1 MLTTK
6 QIIVEDEPIDRILQQ
21 SCSIMMAASVFSGI
35 SLAISYVW
43 LPLIEFFGPL
53 FALTSWIMMLIVN
66 LGIFNDTVD
75 ETMRLIQC
83 YLLVA
88 THFVHMMFTTVSYA
102 PHVIFRKVV
111 NNTAYIC
118 LQFYRHSKGELDPV
132 WVTIGVFFVT
142 SLVTEICTYLNF
154 KTKAELFEKI

>member
-6 QIIVEDEPIDRILQQ
+6 QIVEDEPINRIMQQ
-21 SCSIMMAASVFSGI
+21 FCFIMMAASVFSGV

-43 LPLIEFFGPL
+43 LPLIEFVGPL

-75 ETMRLIQC
+75 ETMRLLQC
-83 YLLVA
+83 YLFVA
-88 THFVHMMFTTVSYA
+88 THFVHMMFTTVSYV
-102 PHVIFRKVV
+102 PHVIFRQVA
-111 NNTAYIC
+111 NNTAFFC

-132 WVTIGVFFVT
+132 WATIGVFTVT
-142 SLVTEICTYLNF
+142 SLVTEMNTYLNF